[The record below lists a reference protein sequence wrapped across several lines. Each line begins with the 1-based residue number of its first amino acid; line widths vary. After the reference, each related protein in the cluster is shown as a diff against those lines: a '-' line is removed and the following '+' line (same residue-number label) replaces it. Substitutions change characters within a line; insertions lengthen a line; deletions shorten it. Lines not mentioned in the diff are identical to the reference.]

1 MVVFR
6 EIYQVYMQLL
16 FRLGVKQM
24 TIYELLPRHLYQP
37 PEEHGH

>member
-1 MVVFR
+1 MIDFK

-24 TIYELLPRHLYQP
+24 TVYELQPGHLYQP
-37 PEEHGH
+37 PEELN